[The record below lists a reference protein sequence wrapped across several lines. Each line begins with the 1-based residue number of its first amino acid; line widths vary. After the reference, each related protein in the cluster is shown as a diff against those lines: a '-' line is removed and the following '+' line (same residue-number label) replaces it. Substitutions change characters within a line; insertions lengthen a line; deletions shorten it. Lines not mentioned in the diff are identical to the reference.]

1 MAQEIFVLLGE
12 YGLLL
17 VFLNVLVTQL
27 GMPLPAVPTLVVA
40 GALSASGQLALP
52 AVLLVA
58 VLACLMGDTLW
69 YGASRRYGGHVMRAL
84 CRISLAPDSCVH
96 RSELQFQRWGGRV
109 LLIAKFVPGLS
120 TVAPPLVGAMGLGF
134 LSFIVFDGVGSL
146 LWAGV
151 AVGLGRV
158 FAAQLD
164 MLLGMLA
171 DAGSLALELLLGLLA
186 LYILV
191 RWWQRHRLLVALR
204 MPRIGPAE
212 LNLALTQGRAPLVL
226 DVRSVPS
233 RALDRRVV
241 PGALLADE
249 QDRDMGKLL
258 HGIAPDRELV
268 LYCNCPHEATAAKAA
283 KALKARGYRH
293 VRPLAGGLD
302 AWAAA
307 GYAVEWLPEQPAAED
322 AEVRAAGA

>member
-27 GMPLPAVPTLVVA
+27 GIPLPAVPTLVVA
-40 GALSASGQLALP
+40 GALTASGQLALP

-58 VLACLMGDTLW
+58 LLACLIGDTLW
-69 YGASRRYGGHVMRAL
+69 YGAGRRYGGHVMRAL
-84 CRISLAPDSCVH
+84 CRISLSPDSCVH
-96 RSELQFQRWGGRV
+96 RSELQFQRWRGRV

-134 LSFIVFDGVGSL
+134 LSFIVFDSLGSL

-151 AVGLGRV
+151 AVVLGNA

-171 DAGSLALELLLGLLA
+171 NAGTLALELLLGLLA

-204 MPRIGPAE
+204 MPRIAPTELHRALAQGLGPV
-212 LNLALTQGRAPLVL
+212 VL
-226 DVRSVPS
+226 DVRSAPA

-249 QDRDMGKLL
+249 HAMDYVMR
-258 HGIAPDRELV
+258 GIAPDRELV

-283 KALKARGYRH
+283 KTLKARGYRH

-302 AWAAA
+302 AWATA
-307 GYAVEWLPEQPAAED
+307 GYAVDWLPEHSAGDAAGVPAA
-322 AEVRAAGA
+322 RA

>member
-1 MAQEIFVLLGE
+1 MAHEIFVLLGE

-40 GALSASGQLALP
+40 GALTASGQLALP

-58 VLACLMGDTLW
+58 VLACLIGDTLW
-69 YGASRRYGGHVMRAL
+69 YGAGRRYGGHVMRAL

-96 RSELQFQRWGGRV
+96 RSELQFQRWRGRV

-134 LSFIVFDGVGSL
+134 LSFILFDSIGSL

-151 AVGLGRV
+151 AVVLGNA

-164 MLLGMLA
+164 MLLGLLA
-171 DAGSLALELLLGLLA
+171 DAGSLALALLLGLLA

-191 RWWQRHRLLVALR
+191 RWWQRHRLLAALR
-204 MPRIGPAE
+204 MPRIGAAE
-212 LNLALTQGRAPLVL
+212 LNQALARGQAPLVL
-226 DVRSVPS
+226 DVRSVPA

-249 QDRDMGKLL
+249 QQMDELIRD
-258 HGIAPDRELV
+258 ISPDRELV

-307 GYAVEWLPEQPAAED
+307 GYAVDRLPERPTAEAAR
-322 AEVRAAGA
+322 VHAAGA

>member
-1 MAQEIFVLLGE
+1 MAHEIFVLLGE

-27 GMPLPAVPTLVVA
+27 GLPLPAVPTLVVA
-40 GALSASGQLALP
+40 GALTVSGQLALP

-58 VLACLMGDTLW
+58 LLACLIGDALW
-69 YGASRRYGGHVMRAL
+69 YGAGRRYGGHVMRAL

-96 RSELQFQRWGGRV
+96 RSELHFQRWRGRV

-134 LSFIVFDGVGSL
+134 LSFLVFDGIGSL

-151 AVGLGRV
+151 AVVLGRA

-164 MLLGMLA
+164 LLLGTLA

-191 RWWQRHRLLVALR
+191 RWWQRHRLLAALR
-204 MPRIGPAE
+204 MPRIEPAE
-212 LNLALTQGRAPLVL
+212 LNQALAQGHAPLVL
-226 DVRSVPS
+226 DVRSVPA
-233 RALDRRVV
+233 RELDRRVV
-241 PGALLADE
+241 PGALLVDE
-249 QDRDMGKLL
+249 QGMEPLL
-258 HGIAPDRELV
+258 RGIAPDRELV

-293 VRPLAGGLD
+293 VKPLAGGLD

-307 GYAVEWLPEQPAAED
+307 GYAVDWLPERPAAE
-322 AEVRAAGA
+322 AARVHAAGA

>member
-1 MAQEIFVLLGE
+1 MAHEIFVLLGE

-40 GALSASGQLALP
+40 GALTASGQLSLP

-58 VLACLMGDTLW
+58 VLACLIGDTLW
-69 YGASRRYGGHVMRAL
+69 YGAGRRYGGHVMRAL
-84 CRISLAPDSCVH
+84 CRISLSPDSCVH
-96 RSELQFQRWGGRV
+96 RSELQFQRWRGRV

-134 LSFIVFDGVGSL
+134 LSFILFDSIGSL

-151 AVGLGRV
+151 AVVLGNA

-164 MLLGMLA
+164 MLLGLLA
-171 DAGSLALELLLGLLA
+171 DAGSLALALLLGLLA

-191 RWWQRHRLLVALR
+191 RWWQRHRLLAALR

-212 LNLALTQGRAPLVL
+212 LNQALARGQAPLVL
-226 DVRSVPS
+226 DVRSVPA

-249 QDRDMGKLL
+249 QQMDELIR
-258 HGIAPDRELV
+258 GIPPDRELV

-307 GYAVEWLPEQPAAED
+307 GYAVDRLPERPTAEAAR
-322 AEVRAAGA
+322 VHAAGA

>member
-1 MAQEIFVLLGE
+1 MAHEIFVLLGE

-40 GALSASGQLALP
+40 GALTASGQLALP
-52 AVLLVA
+52 VVLLVA
-58 VLACLMGDTLW
+58 VLACLLGDTLW
-69 YGASRRYGGHVMRAL
+69 YGAGRRYGGHVMRAL

-96 RSELQFQRWGGRV
+96 RSELQFQRWRGRV

-120 TVAPPLVGAMGLGF
+120 TVAPPLVGAMGLG
-134 LSFIVFDGVGSL
+134 LLPFIVFDAVGSL

-151 AVGLGRV
+151 AVVLGNA

-164 MLLGMLA
+164 MLLGLLA
-171 DAGSLALELLLGLLA
+171 DAGSLALELLLGLLV
-186 LYILV
+186 LYILM
-191 RWWQRHRLLVALR
+191 RWWQRHRLLAALR
-204 MPRIGPAE
+204 MPRIAPAE
-212 LNLALTQGRAPLVL
+212 LNQALARGQPPLVL
-226 DVRSVPS
+226 DVRSVPA
-233 RALDRRVV
+233 RALDRRMV

-249 QDRDMGKLL
+249 QEMDELL
-258 HGIAPDRELV
+258 RGIAPDHELV
-268 LYCNCPHEATAAKAA
+268 LYCNCPHEATAAKVA
-283 KALKARGYRH
+283 KALKASGYRH

-307 GYAVEWLPEQPAAED
+307 GYAVDWLPGPPTAEAAR
-322 AEVRAAGA
+322 AHAAGA